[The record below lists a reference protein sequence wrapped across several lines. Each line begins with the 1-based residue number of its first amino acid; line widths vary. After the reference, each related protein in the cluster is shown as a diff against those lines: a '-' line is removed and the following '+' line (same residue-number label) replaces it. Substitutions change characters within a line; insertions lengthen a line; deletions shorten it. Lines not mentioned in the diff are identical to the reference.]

1 MVAVKSREADF
12 RNAALLAELPELD
25 GWQPAPADVV
35 AEIDLRAALMLSAL
49 FDRPPLGKGEALP
62 PGWHWAF
69 FIEPAL
75 QRDIGADG
83 HPRKGGFLPPIALP
97 RRMFAGSRVHF
108 HQPLI
113 VGRSY
118 RRMSEVA
125 HIAVK
130 HGRSGKLAFVKV
142 NHVITDARGGVCLQE
157 EQDIVYRESDGV
169 AKKTASGPQ
178 EVKDWTW
185 RQEVV
190 ADPVLLFRYSAVTF
204 NGHRIHYDHPYATQ
218 EEGYPA
224 LVVHGPLLATLM
236 LELLRAKLPDAQLA
250 SFRFSGKSPVFAG
263 RKFEVA
269 ADFRPADRAADLA
282 ILSEGQTAMVGLAS
296 LGPDS

>member
-1 MVAVKSREADF
+1 MVAVKNRETDF
-12 RNAALLAELPELD
+12 RDAALVAELPELA
-25 GWQPAPADVV
+25 GWQPAPADV
-35 AEIDLRAALMLSAL
+35 AGEIDSRTASMLSAL
-49 FDRPPLGKGEALP
+49 FDRPPLRNGEALP
-62 PGWHWAF
+62 SCWHWAF

-75 QRDIGADG
+75 QQDIGADG
-83 HPRKGGFLPPIALP
+83 HPRKGGFFPPIALP
-97 RRMFAGSRVHF
+97 RRMFAGSQIRF

-113 VGRSY
+113 VGENY
-118 RRMSEVA
+118 RRRSEVTD
-125 HIAVK
+125 IAVK

-142 NHVITDARGGVCLQE
+142 NHVIADARGEVCLQE
-157 EQDIVYRESDGV
+157 EQDIVYRAPDG
-169 AKKTASGPQ
+169 APKNAASGPQ

-224 LVVHGPLLATLM
+224 LVVHGQLLATLM
-236 LELLRAKLPDAQLA
+236 VELLRAKLPDAQIA

-263 RKFEVA
+263 GKFEVVA
-269 ADFRPADRAADLA
+269 GLGPADRAADLA
-282 ILSEGQTAMVGLAS
+282 ILSEGQTAMIGQAS
-296 LGPDS
+296 LGSGS